1 MGLTCSRNSKG
12 AEGWRGNTGNEA
24 QKGWG
29 GLTRGLAGKEFGFH
43 RVGGAADGGY
53 GVEERWDRTGL
64 GKILLAVFAQEALI
78 SGRP

>member
-1 MGLTCSRNSKG
+1 M
-12 AEGWRGNTGNEA
+12 EGDTGNEA

-53 GVEERWDRTGL
+53 GVEER
-64 GKILLAVFAQEALI
+64 
-78 SGRP
+78 